1 MNEIAKKVKLLEPV
15 DVDKITIKRDHYF
28 PNAYVID
35 FPLDSTPD
43 HVWQDIFE
51 REWKSSRHLW
61 DRKLFVMGD
70 KLRLLTTAD
79 EIEEK
84 LGWVK
89 HVMEQT
95 NTDIDE
101 YNREA
106 ESRAT
111 ELEEQ
116 MKRTIEEEKAN
127 VERMREV
134 IRRRFGAF

>member
-111 ELEEQ
+111 EMEEQ